1 MSNKLKE
8 KLLLFRLKL
17 QKSPE
22 AFGEFYDLYHNR
34 IYRFVLFKVS
44 SSEEAQD
51 ITSESFLRAWQHINQ
66 NKPVTNLNALLYSI
80 ARNLVIDYYRKQSK
94 FESVSSGI
102 LGFIPDTKAE
112 NFIKGIEIKGDIK
125 PISNALI
132 KLNENYQEIII
143 LRFIEGLSHSEI
155 SDILDCSKGNVRVT
169 QHRALAALRKE
180 LANAKTPNEQR
191 RKI

>member
-8 KLLLFRLKL
+8 KILLFRLKL

-51 ITSESFLRAWQHINQ
+51 IASEAFLRAWQHINQ

-80 ARNLVIDYYRKQSK
+80 ARNLVIDYYRKQSR
-94 FESVSSGI
+94 FESVSSDI
-102 LGFIPDTKAE
+102 LEFIPDDSAKKI
-112 NFIKGIEIKGDIK
+112 IKEIEIKGDLRVLSK
-125 PISNALI
+125 ALI
-132 KLNENYQEIII
+132 KINENYQEIVV
-143 LRFIEGLSHSEI
+143 LRFVKNFSISEI
-155 SDILDCSKGNVRVT
+155 AEILDCTKGKIRVL

-180 LANAKTPNEQR
+180 LST
-191 RKI
+191 